1 MGRAVV
7 CRPRRKRKRGLRLVA
22 DRVRAATHRRS
33 SGCTSARTARTRTGT
48 VHARVRD
55 PGARR
60 AQGRG
65 RYTDSGAAAGPGAAE
80 PDARDRGGARAC
92 ANWRV
97 RRRRPTHDAADG
109 AGPRSQRAPGGGH
122 GTRGAAG
129 ARVVAVGAGHADRR
143 LAVAAG
149 GPAALADAYR
159 AGLGDGD
166 YSARA
171 AALTALAQFGA
182 ADAAETLKTALADKD
197 WAVRLAAARLSD
209 KVEGAGGTRALAI
222 RPAPGTPIVPYE
234 TPDLIAPSY
243 SPHAF

>member
-1 MGRAVV
+1 MAGTAGSGGCAARPVRARAPEGMGRAVV

-143 LAVAAG
+143 LAVAPRRRAACRGGDRSGRLRPRAVGTGSGPPLVGPRGAG
-149 GPAALADAYR
+149 RR
-159 AGLGDGD
+159 AGVISSGHRD
-166 YSARA
+166 RA
-171 AALTALAQFGA
+171 AAS
-182 ADAAETLKTALADKD
+182 DA
-197 WAVRLAAARLSD
+197 R
-209 KVEGAGGTRALAI
+209 
-222 RPAPGTPIVPYE
+222 
-234 TPDLIAPSY
+234 
-243 SPHAF
+243 